1 MLDTK
6 GLIWKKIAILWYWLE
21 WKSTLQFLLNHKTE
35 PKNITILDKNT
46 EINPPKEIKKITW
59 SNYNRN
65 LDKYDIIFK
74 SAWIPISAE
83 LKQYKKKITT
93 QIQFFFDNY
102 EWKIIAITASKW
114 KSTMTSIIYSLL
126 INAWYNAKL
135 VWNIWNPVLDEIDL
149 NWKYDYVVVEL
160 SSYMLDTLK
169 KKNFISVLWSIFPEH
184 LDRHWNFKKYSQAK
198 LNILKWSEINIVN
211 YNTIKSFKLEKLY
224 KNIISYWEKWLFGWE
239 WNYFTEN
246 WINIFSN
253 KDRILEWNHN
263 LDNIS
268 AMIAVGFQLWIDK
281 KIIQK
286 TIKTFEGLPH
296 RMQKIWIF
304 HGIKFI
310 DDAISTTPES
320 TIQALNTF
328 WDQVDTILLWW
339 TDRWYDFAEL
349 IKIIKKI
356 WIRNIVLFPESGKR
370 ILTTFWS
377 YAKKLN
383 IFETDS
389 MSKAVDF
396 CIKNTKQWKICL
408 LSTASPSYSIWK
420 NFEEKWNLFQKYIKN
435 YNKIWWKQKN
445 RYNN

>member
-21 WKSTLQFLLNHKTE
+21 GKSTLQFFLNHKIE
-35 PKNITILDKNT
+35 PKNITILDKNS

-59 SNYNRN
+59 SKYNRN

-74 SAWIPISAE
+74 SAWIPISTE
-83 LKQYKKKITT
+83 LKLYKKKIIT

-102 EWKIIAITASKW
+102 KWKVIAITASKW

-135 VWNIWNPVLDEIDL
+135 VWNIWNPVLDEVDL
-149 NWKYDYVVVEL
+149 DWKYDYVVVEL

-184 LDRHWNFKKYSQAK
+184 LDRHWNFRKYSQAK

-211 YNTIKSFKLEKLY
+211 HNTIKSFKLEKLF
-224 KNIISYWEKWLFGWE
+224 KNIMSYWEKWLFAWK

-246 WINIFSN
+246 GLNIFSN

-263 LDNIS
+263 LDNIC
-268 AMIAVGFQLWIDK
+268 AMITVWFQLWIDK

-286 TIKTFEGLPH
+286 TIKIFEGLPH
-296 RMQKIWIF
+296 RMQKIWTF
-304 HGIKFI
+304 HWIQFI

-339 TDRWYDFAEL
+339 TDRWYDFSEL
-349 IKIIKKI
+349 IKTIKKI
-356 WIRNIVLFPESGKR
+356 WIKNIVLFPESGKK

-377 YAKKLN
+377 YAKNLN
-383 IFETDS
+383 ILETDS
-389 MSKAVDF
+389 MERAVDF

-408 LSTASPSYSIWK
+408 LSTASPSYSIRK
-420 NFEEKWNLFQKYIKN
+420 NFEEKWNLFQKYIIK
-435 YNKIWWKQKN
+435 
-445 RYNN
+445 